1 MEVRSKAK
9 CLRIFGWVWIVSGV
23 MTIVGNALYILG
35 LDNQSTIPWVD
46 SDGSI
51 QFFQLEKGG
60 LFFFALMK
68 ILTGYFS
75 LRQGRS
81 SLKIVNPIL
90 KEYKD
95 AMTGVT
101 QGITMTERKSK
112 AMSAHK
118 KEIK

>member
-1 MEVRSKAK
+1 MT
-9 CLRIFGWVWIVSGV
+9 IFGNI
-23 MTIVGNALYILG
+23 MYILG
-35 LDNQSTIPWVD
+35 LDYNSKVLWVD
-46 SDGSI
+46 ADGSI

-81 SLKIVNPIL
+81 SLKIAKPIL

-101 QGITMTERKSK
+101 QGISMSERKSK

-118 KEIK
+118 SEIK